1 MDTEPLDLLLMS
13 TTSAMGYPYSNIYLL
28 STRSYWALE
37 VQVTK
42 VIKLSQN
49 WFSKTAAQSAV

>member
-13 TTSAMGYPYSNIYLL
+13 TTSAMGYPYSNISALDAKLL
-28 STRSYWALE
+28 GLE